1 MATCTLQP
9 EPNTMRTLLIFI
21 ALALF
26 VMIGRQLLLKPRS
39 TRRRRSMTGKMVPCA
54 SCGIYIPENEAFE
67 RDGRLYCSRE
77 HRDAAHDRS

>member
-1 MATCTLQP
+1 
-9 EPNTMRTLLIFI
+9 MRTLLIFV
-21 ALALF
+21 ALALI
-26 VMIGRQLLLKPRS
+26 VMIARQLLRKPRS
-39 TRRRRSMTGKMVPCA
+39 LLRRHSVTGKMVPCA